1 MKNSFE
7 ITIIIVLILGFV
19 SVISILTIDNY
30 VKKYGSRYIVNESDV
45 PKSDAILILGAY
57 VTPEGLVSTILNDR
71 LSVGLDLY
79 KQGKSE
85 KLLVSGDHGKK
96 NYDEVNAMKKYLLNK
111 GVKNEDIFMD
121 HAGFSTYESL
131 YRAKDIFQVKK
142 VIIVTQ
148 QYHLMRAVFIAREL
162 GLEAYGVAAD
172 RQDYGVV
179 MEKYKLREIAARGK
193 DFINAKIFKPKPMY
207 LGKAIP
213 VTGDGRLTN
222 DK

>member
-193 DFINAKIFKPKPMY
+193 DFINAKIFKPKPTY

-213 VTGDGRLTN
+213 VT
-222 DK
+222 